1 VNLRSQDH
9 CTARAI
15 GFDLQKSLPNSDLGE
30 IAFREFALT
39 GPISGFSRPE
49 FETSLSSVA
58 AAA

>member
-1 VNLRSQDH
+1 VNLDPQNY
-9 CTARAI
+9 CTARATA
-15 GFDLQKSLPNSDLGE
+15 FDLQKSLPNSDLGK